1 MKGLQAGSV
10 RAAAAATLAFVLAA
24 PAPAAASAKAAAPS
38 VSRGPSATTA
48 VPRARA
54 PIDIVDD
61 RGRTVRL
68 AAPARRIISLLPSLT
83 EVTCALDACDRLVG
97 VDRFSNWPAQ
107 VEQLPRLGGL
117 EDAQVERIVSLK
129 PDLVLAA
136 ASARVVD
143 RLESLSIPVLAL
155 EPKTLAGTRRAIGA
169 VAAAL
174 GEPAAGEKQWRAL
187 STRIE
192 AASRRVP
199 ASMRGQRVY
208 FEVSSAP
215 HAAGAGSFVGDV
227 LALLDM
233 ENIVPASMG
242 VFPRLNPEYVVRAQ
256 PQLILGSEAGLRD
269 MPKRPG
275 WAGLPALRNRRTC
288 AFPPAA
294 YDVLVRPGPRLG
306 EAADLLVDCLVA
318 LDKSGR

>member
-1 MKGLQAGSV
+1 MRKLSFGLALLV
-10 RAAAAATLAFVLAA
+10 AATPSLAA
-24 PAPAAASAKAAAPS
+24 NPQAQTQTQAQPP
-38 VSRGPSATTA
+38 
-48 VPRARA
+48 A

-83 EVTCALDACDRLVG
+83 EATCALGACDRLVG
-97 VDRFSNWPAQ
+97 VDRFSNFPPQ
-107 VEQLPRLGGL
+107 VERLPRLGGL

-136 ASARVVD
+136 ASARVLD
-143 RLESLSIPVLAL
+143 RLEALRIPVLAL
-155 EPKTLAGTRRAIGA
+155 EPKTLADTRRVLGA

-174 GEPAAGEKQWRAL
+174 GDAEAGEVQWRAL
-187 STRIE
+187 SARID
-192 AASRRVP
+192 AAARRVP
-199 ASMRGQRVY
+199 VSMRGQRVY

-215 HAAGAGSFVGDV
+215 HAAGEGSFVGDV
-227 LALLDM
+227 LARLGM
-233 ENIVPASMG
+233 GNIVPASMG

-256 PQLILGSEAGLRD
+256 PQVILGSEAGLRD

-275 WAGLPALRNRRTC
+275 WPGLAALRDRRTC

-294 YDVLVRPGPRLG
+294 YDILVRAGPRLG
-306 EAADLLVDCLVA
+306 EAADLLVDCFSTLA
-318 LDKSGR
+318 KDGR

>member
-1 MKGLQAGSV
+1 MRKVSVHAMAAMLAIVLAGSV
-10 RAAAAATLAFVLAA
+10 
-24 PAPAAASAKAAAPS
+24 AASRPAIAAI
-38 VSRGPSATTA
+38 PSALPGVAFAPGTT
-48 VPRARA
+48 
-54 PIDIVDD
+54 PIDLIDD

-83 EVTCALDACDRLVG
+83 EVICALDACGRLVG
-97 VDRFSNWPAQ
+97 VDRFSNWPPQ
-107 VEQLPRLGGL
+107 VDRLPRLGGL
-117 EDAQVERIVSLK
+117 EDAQVERIVALK

-143 RLESLSIPVLAL
+143 RLEALRIPVLAL
-155 EPKTLAGTRRAIGA
+155 EPKTLEGTRRVITA
-169 VAAAL
+169 VAAAI
-174 GEPAAGEKQWRAL
+174 GEPAAGEAQWRAI

-192 AASRRVP
+192 AAARRVP

-227 LALLDM
+227 LALLGM
-233 ENIVPASMG
+233 ANIVPASMG
-242 VFPRLNPEYVVRAQ
+242 VFPRLNPEHVVRAQ
-256 PQLILGSEAGLRD
+256 PQLIVGSEAALRD

-275 WAGLPALRNRRTC
+275 WAALSALRERRTC
-288 AFPPAA
+288 AFAPAA

-306 EAADLLVDCLVA
+306 EAADLLVDCLA
-318 LDKSGR
+318 AIEKNSQ